1 MSANV
6 AEVAGAPPGVITDD
20 PAQQGRDDLRSSF
33 DDAPPATVSDAIAR
47 LDRLIEL
54 DEFERRAAGE
64 GVTARFD
71 ALLRTHEALRRL
83 REQAT
88 TPEALVEAAPR
99 EVCAACGFSRAMI
112 SRVRG
117 SMWVPEVLHI
127 VAGYD
132 EDGGEA
138 FKEYVERAE
147 IPLAHMLMETELVR
161 RRMPAIVADPPSD
174 ERTFKEIV
182 GVARSAS
189 YVAAPILSTRRV
201 IGFFHADRFGQPGD
215 GPVTAE
221 DRDALWLLAEH
232 FALLFER
239 TVLVRRLEEQRSKLQ
254 DALSTA
260 ATRIDEMCT
269 ADIDLVRREP
279 IAPRRGRSSSA
290 GVPSRIDSLLTARER
305 EVLELMASG
314 ATNTGVAQ
322 QLVISEGTVKSHVKH
337 ILRKLRVSN
346 RAEAVSRY
354 LHIVHREKRTGLR

>member
-1 MSANV
+1 V
-6 AEVAGAPPGVITDD
+6 H
-20 PAQQGRDDLRSSF
+20 QGRDDLRASF
-33 DDAPPATVSDAIAR
+33 DEAAPETVADAIAR
-47 LDRLIEL
+47 IDRLIEL
-54 DEFERRAAGE
+54 DDFERRAAGE

-71 ALLRTHEALRRL
+71 TLLRTHEALRRL
-83 REQAT
+83 REHAT

-127 VAGYD
+127 VEGHD
-132 EDGGEA
+132 EDGGDA
-138 FKEYVERAE
+138 FRDYIEQVE
-147 IPLAHMLMETELVR
+147 IPLAHMLLEAELVR
-161 RRMPAIVADPPSD
+161 RRMPAIVDDPPND
-174 ERTFKEIV
+174 DRTFKEIV

-201 IGFFHADRFGQPGD
+201 IGFFHADRYGQPGH

-239 TVLVRRLEEQRSKLQ
+239 TVLVRRLEEQRSRLQ
-254 DALSTA
+254 EALATA
-260 ATRIDEMCT
+260 AQRIDEMCS
-269 ADIDLVRREP
+269 ADIDLVRHEP
-279 IAPRRGRSSSA
+279 ISPRKRRGPA
-290 GVPSRIDSLLTARER
+290 GSGVGRIDSLLTARER

-354 LHIVHREKRTGLR
+354 LHIVHREKQAGLR

>member
-1 MSANV
+1 MSTDIV
-6 AEVAGAPPGVITDD
+6 AEAGAPPGVVTDD

-33 DDAPPATVSDAIAR
+33 DEAPPGTVADALAR

-54 DEFERRAAGE
+54 DDFERRAAGE

-71 ALLRTHEALRRL
+71 ALLRIHEALRRL
-83 REQAT
+83 REEAC
-88 TPEALVEAAPR
+88 TPEALVEAVPR
-99 EVCAACGFSRAMI
+99 EVCEACGFSRVMI

-127 VAGYD
+127 VDGYD

-138 FKEYVERAE
+138 FKEYVEQVE
-147 IPLAHMLMETELVR
+147 IPLAHMLLETELVR
-161 RRMPAIVADPPSD
+161 RRMPAIVEDPPSD

-239 TVLVRRLEEQRSKLQ
+239 TVLVRRLEEQRIRLQ
-254 DALSTA
+254 DALATA
-260 ATRIDEMCT
+260 AKRIDEMCS
-269 ADIDLVRREP
+269 ADIELVRHES
-279 IAPRRGRSSSA
+279 IAPPRRRPAA
-290 GVPSRIDSLLTARER
+290 GGAGRIDSLLTARER

-354 LHIVHREKRTGLR
+354 LHIIHREKRAGLR